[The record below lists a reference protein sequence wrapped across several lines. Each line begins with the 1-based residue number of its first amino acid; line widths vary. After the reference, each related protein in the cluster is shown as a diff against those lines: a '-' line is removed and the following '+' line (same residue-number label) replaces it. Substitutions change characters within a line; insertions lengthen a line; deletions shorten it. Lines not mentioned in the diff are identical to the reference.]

1 MRILRNHHMV
11 INILNSGVNS
21 SGGGARKRWH
31 RIAKATLQGKRSD
44 RTRWSIGPRV
54 THPARACHSDG
65 CGWECANH
73 TNLTFLNPML
83 GFYDVAK
90 ATFTCLVS
98 NTTVLGQTAPSLC
111 TWMSVILSTILRF
124 GNLAS

>member
-1 MRILRNHHMV
+1 MV

-54 THPARACHSDG
+54 THPARAILM
-65 CGWECANH
+65 A
-73 TNLTFLNPML
+73 
-83 GFYDVAK
+83 VAGNVRTTRILILK
-90 ATFTCLVS
+90 AHVGL
-98 NTTVLGQTAPSLC
+98 L
-111 TWMSVILSTILRF
+111 
-124 GNLAS
+124 